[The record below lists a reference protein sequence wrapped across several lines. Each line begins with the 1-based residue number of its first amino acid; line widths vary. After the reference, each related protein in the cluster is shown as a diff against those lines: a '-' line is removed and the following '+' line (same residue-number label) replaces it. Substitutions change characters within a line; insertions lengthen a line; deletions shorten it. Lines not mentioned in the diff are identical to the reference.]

1 MMPMQRPEA
10 PQGSSEAQGGLQ
22 LTLLDQPGEGS
33 PQVLMFALK
42 SLQPLLLLWAEESVL
57 CLFCQ
62 LHEAFVHERRDRFKH
77 ICLCI
82 VTSAA
87 DCLHRLE
94 GAAADEDGQAAE
106 ESLFLS
112 TQEIVTPLDGG
123 AQRSLALRK
132 IACSSC

>member
-1 MMPMQRPEA
+1 MH
-10 PQGSSEAQGGLQ
+10 GLEHQ
-22 LTLLDQPGEGS
+22 QAWL
-33 PQVLMFALK
+33 V
-42 SLQPLLLLWAEESVL
+42 VR
-57 CLFCQ
+57 LFSQ
-62 LHEAFVHERRDRFKH
+62 LHEAFVHAGRDRFKH

-87 DCLHRLE
+87 DCLHRLM

-123 AQRSLALRK
+123 TQRSLALRK
-132 IACSSC
+132 IACSSCYHLEPTIQPGQQ